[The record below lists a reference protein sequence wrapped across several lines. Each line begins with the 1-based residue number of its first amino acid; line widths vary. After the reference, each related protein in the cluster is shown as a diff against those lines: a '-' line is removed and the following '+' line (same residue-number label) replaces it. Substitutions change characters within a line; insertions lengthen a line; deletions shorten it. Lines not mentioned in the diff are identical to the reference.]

1 MSREPG
7 MPRNALLWIMLAQVL
22 LLLPHLG
29 RLPLWVPGLYLL
41 TLAWRTT
48 VYRGRGRLPG
58 RWLKIALIL
67 TALFGVG
74 VSYGS
79 VIGLEPTV
87 ALLLVAYALKL
98 LECAER
104 KDGYVVVFLGFFV
117 CTTEFLFS
125 QDLLIVLYSLGV
137 VWILTTALVA
147 LHRPA
152 RGGDL
157 PGLKLSG
164 VMLLQAVP
172 LMLVLFFLFPRI
184 GPLWNVPMRSQ
195 AAQSGV
201 SDSMQPGDISQLVLS
216 SDVAFRA
223 TFDSDV
229 PGTAQLYWRGLV
241 MSRLEEGAWKSLSP
255 FDTPIGERRQRGV
268 EKAGEALD
276 YRVIL
281 EPTQQQWL
289 YALAYAEPRQGG
301 ILQTPDFR
309 LQSPVAIEQETLY
322 RVRSWP
328 QATIGLALSDWR
340 RRLETR
346 LPPGSHPRTQAL
358 ARELRAQSVSAQ
370 DYIQRVLARF
380 RREPFRYTLNPPLLD
395 NHSMDQFLFETR
407 AGFCEHYAYAFAVL
421 MRAADV
427 PARVVAGYQGGEINP
442 VNGTVIVHEFDA
454 HAWNEVWLEGQ
465 GWVRVDPTAAVSPD
479 RIELGLEA
487 ALREEGSFLA
497 GSPLSPLRFRNID
510 WINALRLRYDA
521 LTYQWQSWVVGFDNT
536 TQTQVLQGLLGR
548 VDAQRV
554 GLIVLGSLALVLGV
568 VSLSLVGGHR
578 RRHARDPALREY
590 RRLQKKLER
599 GGIVPAGGDSAS
611 GLLAR
616 AAQRYPAVREEL
628 RLIDRL
634 LRAALYQPL
643 DTSRQAQTLRV
654 LRRRIRR
661 LRLAGQ
667 RRPRR

>member
-1 MSREPG
+1 
-7 MPRNALLWIMLAQVL
+7 
-22 LLLPHLG
+22 
-29 RLPLWVPGLYLL
+29 
-41 TLAWRTT
+41 
-48 VYRGRGRLPG
+48 
-58 RWLKIALIL
+58 
-67 TALFGVG
+67 
-74 VSYGS
+74 
-79 VIGLEPTV
+79 
-87 ALLLVAYALKL
+87 
-98 LECAER
+98 
-104 KDGYVVVFLGFFV
+104 
-117 CTTEFLFS
+117 
-125 QDLLIVLYSLGV
+125 
-137 VWILTTALVA
+137 
-147 LHRPA
+147 
-152 RGGDL
+152 
-157 PGLKLSG
+157 
-164 VMLLQAVP
+164 
-172 LMLVLFFLFPRI
+172 
-184 GPLWNVPMRSQ
+184 
-195 AAQSGV
+195 
-201 SDSMQPGDISQLVLS
+201 
-216 SDVAFRA
+216 
-223 TFDSDV
+223 
-229 PGTAQLYWRGLV
+229 
-241 MSRLEEGAWKSLSP
+241 
-255 FDTPIGERRQRGV
+255 
-268 EKAGEALD
+268 
-276 YRVIL
+276 
-281 EPTQQQWL
+281 
-289 YALAYAEPRQGG
+289 
-301 ILQTPDFR
+301 
-309 LQSPVAIEQETLY
+309 
-322 RVRSWP
+322 
-328 QATIGLALSDWR
+328 
-340 RRLETR
+340 
-346 LPPGSHPRTQAL
+346 
-358 ARELRAQSVSAQ
+358 
-370 DYIQRVLARF
+370 
-380 RREPFRYTLNPPLLD
+380 
-395 NHSMDQFLFETR
+395 MDQFLFETR